1 MKIKEITACS
11 IKLGGSPA
19 YSWDSRSRVEEG
31 ASPSWHITLGVK
43 SKPSSYFSALLLL
56 LLLLLPYP
64 PPPSPPH
71 SSSLLPPIF
80 LTLPPRLLFFLLPS
94 SSPPPL
100 LLRLLITSFLASLS
114 RLLHPSPVSTS
125 TCVLSF
131 SSVSLSLFR
140 RPDTTHQIQ

>member
-19 YSWDSRSRVEEG
+19 YGWDSRSRVEEG

-43 SKPSSYFSALLLL
+43 SKPSSYFSALLLR

-80 LTLPPRLLFFLLPS
+80 KNSSTTATLLSSSLLFT
-94 SSPPPL
+94 SSPSPVPPHCL
-100 LLRLLITSFLASLS
+100 FPGLVVPSLASLS
-114 RLLHPSPVSTS
+114 CLHLYLRLIL
-125 TCVLSF
+125 LF
-131 SSVSLSLFR
+131 SLPLSL
-140 RPDTTHQIQ
+140 